1 MLTSR
6 DTQQDRQDVNLI
18 WHKQVPLK
26 VSIFAWRLLR
36 DRIPT
41 KSNLLARGV
50 INSQACLCVAGC
62 GIVEDACH
70 LFLGCS
76 CFGSIWPL
84 LWSWIGFDGVDHNI
98 ISDHFTQFTY
108 CTDVLKSCR
117 SFLQLVW
124 LLTVWVLWTER
135 NNRLFNQKECSL
147 VQLLDKVKYYSYWWL
162 KANKAVFVFGEPLWW
177 SSPLSCLGIG

>member
-1 MLTSR
+1 
-6 DTQQDRQDVNLI
+6 
-18 WHKQVPLK
+18 

-50 INSQACLCVAGC
+50 IDAQACLCAAGC
-62 GIVEDACH
+62 GIVENARH
-70 LFLGCS
+70 LFLECS

-84 LWSWIGFDGVDHNI
+84 LRSWIGFDGVDHNI

-108 CTDVLKSCR
+108 CTGVLKSR
-117 SFLQLVW
+117 KSYLQLVW

-135 NNRLFNQKECSL
+135 NNRLFHQKVCSL
-147 VQLLDKVKYYSYWWL
+147 VQLLDKVKYYSLWWL
-162 KANKAVFVFGEPLWW
+162 KANKAVFVFGEHLWW